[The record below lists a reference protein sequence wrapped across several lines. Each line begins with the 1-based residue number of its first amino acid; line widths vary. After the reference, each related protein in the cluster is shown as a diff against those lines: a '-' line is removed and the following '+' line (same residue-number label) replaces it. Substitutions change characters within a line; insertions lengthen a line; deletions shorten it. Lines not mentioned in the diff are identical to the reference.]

1 MRVIFLFSDEN
12 IPLLMGWNPGV
23 LEGTPVLATRH
34 SDHVK
39 MVKEGG
45 YTYIIDMTALELE
58 TAQDCKLAIMKE
70 KFVPFYYALGTQN
83 NSVYRDLIS
92 EQ

>member
-1 MRVIFLFSDEN
+1 MKTYYYLWEGIQEFLK
-12 IPLLMGWNPGV
+12 
-23 LEGTPVLATRH
+23 EGTPVLATSH

-45 YTYIIDMTALELE
+45 YTYIADMTALELE
-58 TAQDCKLAIMKE
+58 AAQDCDLAIMKE
-70 KFVPFYYALGTQN
+70 KFVPFYYAIGTQN